1 MSVSTKI
8 TEKSA
13 EAPTDTGSTSS
24 VESTCTDTGAGPAR
38 HEGRASALN
47 YMGLGAWN
55 AYFLA
60 KFFLYWK
67 HYIGFHP
74 LENLAFAAFLLMP
87 VRSAT
92 GRFLRQLVALPAGVA
107 LLYYDSWLP
116 PVARVLDQAGNVGGF
131 SPTYLFELVGRFF
144 DVRVVAILVLIWAV
158 TRILSEYLRIGT
170 LVVTSLVVLLVVQTL
185 EKNDVSMPAIV
196 TAGNAGVASSAAGAT
211 SPGTTGN
218 VRTQVSLD
226 EVLQDFYR
234 RESRRQVNFTASP
247 SEDAPFDVLFLHI
260 CSLSWDDLEAAGLTA
275 HPLFDRFDLLF
286 TNFNSA
292 SSYSG
297 PATVRLLRA
306 TCGQPSHHD
315 LYQPAPQ
322 HCYLFQNLAQAGF
335 APQFA
340 LNHDGHFDGFLDVV
354 RDRGRLDA
362 DPMPLDGITID
373 QRSFDGSPIHDDLE
387 VLSRWL
393 RQREQG
399 KEPQVAAY
407 YNTISLHDGNRL
419 VTGPGRSLN
428 SLKSYPQ
435 RLRKLLDDLDQFLH
449 QIEISG
455 RRMVVVLVPEHGA
468 AIRGDRMQIA
478 GLREIPSPAIT
489 RVPAAVAIIGPGL
502 ERRGSPIR
510 NEEPVSYLAISH
522 VIERVLQD
530 DVFSRA
536 SFDPAA
542 LTENLPKTP
551 FVSEN
556 EGTVVMR
563 YNGRYH
569 LRLQGEDWM
578 EYPVDD
584 AGSDK
589 P

>member
-1 MSVSTKI
+1 MSADTASTRQVLV
-8 TEKSA
+8 ESA
-13 EAPTDTGSTSS
+13 CSDSRTASGMNPGRSS
-24 VESTCTDTGAGPAR
+24 V
-38 HEGRASALN
+38 LN

-87 VRSAT
+87 VRSVA
-92 GRFLRQLVALPAGVA
+92 GRVLRQLIALPLGVA

-144 DVRVVAILVLIWAV
+144 DVRLVAILVLIWAG

-170 LVVTSLVVLLVVQTL
+170 LVFTTLIVLLVWQTL
-185 EKNDVSMPAIV
+185 EKNDISIPAIAA
-196 TAGNAGVASSAAGAT
+196 AGNPVMPSTASTANPSSGAVAGNTPPRS
-211 SPGTTGN
+211 
-218 VRTQVSLD
+218 SLD
-226 EVLQDFYR
+226 AVLEDFYR
-234 RESRRQVNFTASP
+234 RESGRQVNFTASP
-247 SEDAPFDVLFLHI
+247 SADVPFDVLFLHI
-260 CSLSWDDLEAAGLTA
+260 CSLSWDDLDYAGLTS

-306 TCGQPSHHD
+306 TCGQPGHHD

-335 APQFA
+335 SSQFA
-340 LNHDGHFDGFLDVV
+340 LNHDGHFDDFLGVV
-354 RDRGRLDA
+354 RERGQLDA
-362 DPMPLDGITID
+362 EPMSLEGITID
-373 QRSFDGSPIHDDLE
+373 QRAFDGSPIHDDLE
-387 VLSRWL
+387 VLDRWL
-393 RQREQG
+393 QRREQG
-399 KEPQVAAY
+399 EEARVAAY

-419 VTGPGRSLN
+419 VEGPGRNMN
-428 SLKSYPQ
+428 SLKSYPR
-435 RLRKLLDDLDQFLH
+435 RLRKLLDDLDRFLH
-449 QIEISG
+449 QIEVSG

-468 AIRGDRMQIA
+468 AIRGDKMQIA

-510 NEEPVSYLAISH
+510 NDQPVSYLAISH

-530 DVFSRA
+530 NIFSGTG
-536 SFDPAA
+536 FDPAA
-542 LTENLPKTP
+542 LVKDLPQTP

-569 LRLQGEDWM
+569 LRLPGEDWM

-584 AGSDK
+584 TRGA